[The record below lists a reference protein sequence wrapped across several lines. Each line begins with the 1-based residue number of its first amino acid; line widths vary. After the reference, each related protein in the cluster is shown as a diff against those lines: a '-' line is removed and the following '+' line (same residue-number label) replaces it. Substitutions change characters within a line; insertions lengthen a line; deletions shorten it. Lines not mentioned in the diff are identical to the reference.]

1 MEKRKIRVLVS
12 KVGLDGHDR
21 GAKVLSS
28 LLRDA
33 GMEVIYLGLYNT
45 PEMVIRSAMQEDVD
59 VIGVSFL
66 SGEHLTLMPHLMKE
80 RRKHKMEDVPV
91 IVGGIMPPQDEPRL
105 LKMGV
110 DRVFRGSLVRDVVEY
125 LNTLNNKR
133 KEGETPVAAKE

>member
-1 MEKRKIRVLVS
+1 MTKRRIRVLIS

-21 GAKVLSS
+21 GAKALSS

-66 SGEHLTLMPHLMKE
+66 SGEHLTLVPHLIKE
-80 RRKHKMEDVPV
+80 RKKYKMDDVPV
-91 IVGGIMPPQDEPRL
+91 IVGGIMPPQDEARL

-110 DRVFRGSLVRDVVEY
+110 ARVFRGALVRDVVTY
-125 LNTLNNKR
+125 LNSLNNKN
-133 KEGETPVAAKE
+133 K